1 MGGRRSLASTLRQR
15 QQSSA
20 RDTMVTST
28 SVKEPLRVNFE
39 NVVKQG
45 MLKRRGYLF
54 GLYLSKYMFYLEKG
68 EKDGEDEMSEDD
80 VYQNHKPYGTPP
92 LLKYGKK
99 TEAIYGCINL
109 G

>member
-1 MGGRRSLASTLRQR
+1 MGAKRSLASTLRQR
-15 QQSSA
+15 HQSSA
-20 RDTMVTST
+20 RDTMLTTTSG
-28 SVKEPLRVNFE
+28 KEPLRVNFE

-68 EKDGEDEMSEDD
+68 EKDGDESLFEDGG
-80 VYQNHKPYGTPP
+80 YQNQNSYGTPP
-92 LLKYGKK
+92 YLKYGKK

>member
-1 MGGRRSLASTLRQR
+1 MGRRSLASTLRQR
-15 QQSSA
+15 NHQTA
-20 RDTMVTST
+20 RDTMLTTTSG
-28 SVKEPLRVNFE
+28 KEPLRVNFE

-68 EKDGEDEMSEDD
+68 ERDEEDD
-80 VYQNHKPYGTPP
+80 FSEESGYPNHNSYGTPP
-92 LLKYGKK
+92 FLKYGKK
-99 TEAIYGCINL
+99 TDAVYGCINL